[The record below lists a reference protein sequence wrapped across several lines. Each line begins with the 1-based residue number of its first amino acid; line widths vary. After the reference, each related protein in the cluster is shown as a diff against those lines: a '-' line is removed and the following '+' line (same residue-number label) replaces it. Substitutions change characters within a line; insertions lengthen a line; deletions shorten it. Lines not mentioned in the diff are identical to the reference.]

1 LFFSIAAVLP
11 ALVMPGLAVPIINGN
26 EAVVNQRVGLQA
38 TFDKVKILQVKKL
51 KLRKVLH

>member
-1 LFFSIAAVLP
+1 
-11 ALVMPGLAVPIINGN
+11 MPGLAVPIINGN